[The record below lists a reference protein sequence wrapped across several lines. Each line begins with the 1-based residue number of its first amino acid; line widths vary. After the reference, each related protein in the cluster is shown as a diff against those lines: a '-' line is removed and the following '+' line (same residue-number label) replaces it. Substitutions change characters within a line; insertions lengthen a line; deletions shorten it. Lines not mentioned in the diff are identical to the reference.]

1 VTAISRFG
9 PKGKGKKAAGSIL
22 MMDDYAVLDRQ
33 EFDVHTAI
41 VKVGQARTNRHRA
54 EIKAPWS
61 AMFRLQYEDTIV
73 SEGDLM
79 KGFTDAGMM
88 VGLLDY
94 RPEKNGPY
102 GRFTAEIVP
111 SPQSASTV
119 G

>member
-1 VTAISRFG
+1 MHRPLRIAIFF
-9 PKGKGKKAAGSIL
+9 ALDHCIL
-22 MMDDYAVLDRQ
+22 Y
-33 EFDVHTAI
+33 
-41 VKVGQARTNRHRA
+41 A
-54 EIKAPWS
+54 EIHKAPWS
-61 AMFRLQYEDTIV
+61 ATFGLQYEETIV

-79 KGFTDAGMM
+79 KGFTDAGLM

-119 G
+119 GTASLLNL